1 MNERDSTQGVGARV
15 GAKRPMED
23 PLAGGGPVA
32 VPGADRPGVAAAE
45 PISAADLLARVRAE
59 HLTLQAELSEIELLV
74 QQARTEAARHE
85 AKRAAAAD
93 RLAAVTQTGNATDVA
108 DLSKQLVT
116 LTRRAVVMQTQV
128 DVLEGK
134 LKVLQRFRDAT
145 GRVATE
151 LEAVVAGGGTAAAP
165 EGRAGRDG
173 RAAAAE
179 SAADGTAETD
189 AAAGAVPTAVSRI
202 VLAAQEDLR
211 REIARTMH
219 DGPAQSL
226 TNIVLQAQIVER
238 LLTRDPVSAVAEVR
252 QLISMVQQTLDATKS
267 FIFDVRPMVLDD
279 LGLVPTIRRA
289 ARDRG
294 RRAQIPVVFESYGA
308 DRRLTMELESGLFRM
323 IDETLGAYLA
333 GRPDRITIRLDWSGG
348 LEVRIEAHRPANAPF
363 DAGTPSAAAVAAD
376 AAQAEPTKGR
386 GRGRTQAATTAPEAM
401 PAALAAMIEDRRAA
415 DTAAKRAVG
424 AIPGATRRDIA
435 QRAATLG
442 VTLELAED
450 GREVRLVVEGPAGT
464 E

>member
-1 MNERDSTQGVGARV
+1 LNDHHATQGVGARV
-15 GAKRPMED
+15 GAKRPVED
-23 PLAGGGPVA
+23 PPAGGGP
-32 VPGADRPGVAAAE
+32 AAATGPNRPDDVGE
-45 PISAADLLARVRAE
+45 PISAAALAARVHAE

-74 QQARTEAARHE
+74 GQARTEAARHE

-93 RLAAVTQTGNATDVA
+93 RLAVVSQTRNAADIA

-134 LKVLQRFRDAT
+134 LKVLQRFRDAS
-145 GRVATE
+145 GRIAADLDT
-151 LEAVVAGGGTAAAP
+151 VVAGGGAAIAP
-165 EGRAGRDG
+165 GVRAGRGG
-173 RAAAAE
+173 RATAGE
-179 SAADGTAETD
+179 SAAGGTTD
-189 AAAGAVPTAVSRI
+189 AAAGADAVPTAVSRI

-238 LLTRDPVSAVAEVR
+238 LLIRDPASAAAEVR

-308 DRRLTMELESGLFRM
+308 DRRLTMELESGLFRI
-323 IDETLGAYLA
+323 IDEALGAYLA
-333 GRPDRITIRLDWSGG
+333 GRPDRLTIRLDWSDG
-348 LEVRIEAHRPANAPF
+348 LEVRIEAHRTAAAPF

-376 AAQAEPTKGR
+376 AAQAETTKGR

-424 AIPGATRRDIA
+424 AIPAATRRDIA

-442 VTLELAED
+442 VTLELADD
-450 GREVRLVVEGPAGT
+450 GREVRIVVEGPAGT